1 MTVKKSRSFV
11 IVIFVIIAILVS
23 LIVVVSSM
31 LYLRHRN
38 YVDVNGELYPIGTET
53 FTVNDVSSIKDYSVF
68 NRFPSM
74 RSIDFTGAEM
84 TLSDYDYVAGQL
96 DDRIQI
102 LWNVPVGS
110 GYCAS
115 TVESLSFDEKTDI
128 VDFTFLK
135 YLPNLKEV
143 SVSGISVSP
152 RLKSILDPVRALP
165 QVMLRCST
173 SVYDVPFDTDTELLD
188 LNALKLTDLS
198 DLDLAISLFPN
209 LKSVEICSCRLSN
222 ETIAALNDKYPDTR
236 VVWLLRIKK
245 YSIRTDAQV
254 FSTLIDGK
262 KLITD
267 KLAEPIFKYCTELRA
282 LDMGHNT
289 LHDLKPIVNLKKLH
303 TLILADNC
311 LSDLSP
317 LKELTNLRYVEI
329 QWNWIT
335 NVEPLSEL
343 PLLTDLKLD
352 RNGKIKNITLLLKC
366 KNLEKLFISECG
378 ISDADIRTLKANLP
392 NNCHLSYKKEISDI
406 GFWRMNNKKN
416 ANIRKAFFNWQK
428 VKEFPDWQTIIYW
441 ERDAYDFSGGQ
452 SS

>member
-1 MTVKKSRSFV
+1 MAAKKSRSFV
-11 IVIFVIIAILVS
+11 IILVLIAVLVFAMIIASVF
-23 LIVVVSSM
+23 
-31 LYLRHRN
+31 LYLRHRK
-38 YVDVNGELYPIGTET
+38 YVDINGEMYPIATET
-53 FTVNDVSSIKDYSVF
+53 FTVNDVNSIKDYSVF

-74 RSIDFTGAEM
+74 SSIDFTGAEM

-102 LWNVPVGS
+102 LWNVPVGN
-110 GYCAS
+110 GYCPND
-115 TVESLSFDEKTDI
+115 VESLSLDEKTDV

-135 YLPNLKEV
+135 YLPRLREV
-143 SVSGISVSP
+143 NVSGIKVSP
-152 RLKSILDPVRALP
+152 RLQTILDAIRAFP
-165 QVMLRCST
+165 QIKLHCST
-173 SVYDVPFDTDTELLD
+173 SVYDVPFDTETEMLD

-209 LKSVEICSCRLSN
+209 LKSVEICSCPLSY

-236 VVWLLRIKK
+236 VVWLLKIKK

-282 LDMGHNT
+282 LDLGHNT
-289 LHDLKPIVNLKKLH
+289 LRDLKPIVNLKKLH

-317 LKELTNLRYVEI
+317 LKELQELRYVEI
-329 QWNWIT
+329 QWNWIS

-352 RNGKIKNITLLLKC
+352 RNHKIKNITLLLKC
-366 KNLEKLFISECG
+366 KHLEKLYISECG
-378 ISDADIRTLKANLP
+378 ISDADIRRLKANLP
-392 NNCHLSYKKEISDI
+392 KGCKLSYDPVHSTIVQ
-406 GFWRMNNKKN
+406 WRMENKKN

-428 VKEFPDWQTIIYW
+428 VKEFPDWQSIIYW